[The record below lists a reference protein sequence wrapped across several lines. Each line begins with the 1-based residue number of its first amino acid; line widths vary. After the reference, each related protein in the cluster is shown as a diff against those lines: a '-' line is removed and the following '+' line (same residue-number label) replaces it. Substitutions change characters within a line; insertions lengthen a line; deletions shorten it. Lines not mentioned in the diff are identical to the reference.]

1 MDEQDRQNITISV
14 PLSFADLHAFSRLI
28 RELRFENRFFLSEG
42 PSRFLAG
49 LIKYTKQYKTHSFS
63 SGQHFYRARVHEFRM
78 EVASYPL
85 DRMGSPPS
93 HKATHGRLNPVG
105 IPYLYLANDIDT
117 AVSEVRPWIGC
128 QITVAEFALQH
139 DVSVINFS
147 NKVFTSVPSGDAA
160 AAEFT
165 WRELITSMFSMPFD
179 PRDDTAYMA
188 TQYIAERIKK
198 EGFDGILYDS
208 ALNKDGYNLTL
219 FHHEAAKPHRGFK
232 VEVKSISYQN
242 RVSELPAATET
253 RES

>member
-1 MDEQDRQNITISV
+1 MEKQGRQNITISS
-14 PLSFADLHAFSRLI
+14 PLSFADLDAFSRLI
-28 RELRFENRFFLSEG
+28 QELRFENRFFLSDV
-42 PSRFLAG
+42 PARFLEG
-49 LIKYTKQYKTHSFS
+49 LIKYAKQCKTHSFS
-63 SGQHFYRARVHEFRM
+63 SEQHFYRARVHEFRM
-78 EVASYPL
+78 EEASYPL

-105 IPYLYLANDIDT
+105 IPYLYLASDIDT

-147 NKVFTSVPSGDAA
+147 NKVFTGAPAGDA

-179 PRDDTAYMA
+179 PRDDTAYMV
-188 TQYIAERIKK
+188 TQYITERIKK

-208 ALNKDGYNLTL
+208 ALNKNGYNLTL
-219 FHHEAAKPHRGFK
+219 FHHEAAKPQRGFK

-242 RVSELPAATET
+242 RVSELPAAPET